1 MMRFPAAGDTLLAPS
16 NALSQI
22 RDADWLN
29 AKSAR
34 FYALLAFILI
44 GILPV
49 VSRLMTGHGLIDK
62 FGVPFGGDYIS
73 FYAASKLALSG
84 HAADAWHPDL
94 HKAAE
99 SAVFDNR
106 LEGYWAFF
114 YPPAYLLV
122 CLPLALLTYGWS
134 VVVAMATTSLA
145 AIKLLHTW
153 LRRMIPDIRGAWL
166 PLIAFPGLWMNIA
179 CGQNAA
185 LTTAIMAGGCLLL
198 QRAPV
203 LSGLVFGLLVIK
215 PQLAIAIPFLLAAD
229 GRWKTFF
236 ATAFSA
242 AALSLA
248 AFFVVG
254 PEGYMAFFAN
264 SHLARDALDKGLV
277 ETSAMQSA
285 FAGLK
290 LIGLPNAVA
299 YAGHAV
305 VALAVLGWSIHI
317 IRRYRPDALALGALL
332 ASATLLLSPF
342 LLNYD
347 LMLLA
352 LPLGWLV
359 MQGVQ
364 QGFRPWEKMLCAGL
378 YLLPA
383 LARGLTDM
391 IHIPVGVL
399 MTGALFLLVQGRITK
414 TADITMPAVLKAAV

>member
-1 MMRFPAAGDTLLAPS
+1 MVRFPAAGDPLLALS

-34 FYALLAFILI
+34 FYALFAFVLI
-44 GILPV
+44 GILPIEL
-49 VSRLMTGHGLIDK
+49 RLVTGHGLIDK
-62 FGVPFGGDYIS
+62 FGAPFGGDYIS

-84 HAADAWHPDL
+84 HAADAWNPEL

-99 SAVFDNR
+99 SAVFDNK
-106 LEGYWAFF
+106 LDGYWAFF

-122 CLPLALLTYGWS
+122 CLPLALLSYGWS
-134 VVVAMATTSLA
+134 VLVAMATTSMA

-153 LRRMIPDIRGAWL
+153 LKRMMPNVKGVWL
-166 PLIAFPGLWMNIA
+166 LLVAFPGILMNIA

-198 QRAPV
+198 QRAPL

-254 PEGYMAFFAN
+254 QAGYMAFFAN
-264 SHLARDALDKGLV
+264 SHLAREALDLGLV
-277 ETSAMQSA
+277 ETGAMQSA

-290 LIGLPNAVA
+290 LIGLSNSAA
-299 YAGHAV
+299 YAGHAL
-305 VALAVLGWSIHI
+305 VALTVMGWSIYI

-332 ASATLLLSPF
+332 ASTTLLLSPF
-342 LLNYD
+342 FVNYD
-347 LMLLA
+347 LMLIA
-352 LPLGWLV
+352 LPMGWLV
-359 MQGVQ
+359 LQGVQ
-364 QGFRPWEKMLCAGL
+364 HGFRPWEKILCAGL

-383 LARGLTDM
+383 LARGLADM
-391 IHIPVGVL
+391 THMPVGAV
-399 MTGALFLLVQGRITK
+399 MTGMLFLFVQGRITK
-414 TADITMPAVLKAAV
+414 TADIVMPAVLKTAI

>member
-1 MMRFPAAGDTLLAPS
+1 MALS
-16 NALSQI
+16 NHLSQI

-29 AKSAR
+29 ARSAR
-34 FYALLAFILI
+34 LYALIAFVLI
-44 GILPV
+44 GILPIV
-49 VSRLMTGHGLIDK
+49 TRLVTGDGLIDR

-73 FYAASKLALSG
+73 FYTASKLALAG
-84 HAADAWHPDL
+84 HAADAWRPEL
-94 HKAAE
+94 HKAAQDT
-99 SAVFDNR
+99 VFDRQLN
-106 LEGYWAFF
+106 GYWAFF

-134 VVVAMATTSLA
+134 VVVAMATTTLA
-145 AIKLLHTW
+145 AVKLLHLW
-153 LRRMIPDIRGAWL
+153 MKRMMPDITGVWL
-166 PLIAFPGLWMNIA
+166 PLMAFPGLWMNIA

-185 LTTAIMAGGCLLL
+185 LTAAIMTGGCLLL

-215 PQLAIAIPFLLAAD
+215 PQLAIAIPFVLAAD

-236 ATAFSA
+236 AAAFSA

-254 PEGYMAFFAN
+254 QEGYMAFFAD
-264 SHLARDALDKGLV
+264 SHLARETLDKGLV

-290 LIGLPNAVA
+290 LIGLPNGVA
-299 YAGHAV
+299 YAGHALI
-305 VALAVLGWSIHI
+305 ALTGLTWSVFI
-317 IRRYRPDALALGALL
+317 IRRYRPDALSLGALL
-332 ASATLLLSPF
+332 VSVTLLLSPF
-342 LLNYD
+342 LVNYD

-352 LPLGWLV
+352 LPLAWLIV
-359 MQGVQ
+359 QGAHQ
-364 QGFRPWEKMLCAGL
+364 RFRPWEKMVCVGL

-391 IHIPVGVL
+391 THIPVGAL
-399 MTGALFLLVQGRITK
+399 MVGAMFMLVQSRITK
-414 TADITMPAVLKAAV
+414 TADIEMPAVLKPAI